1 VLLPDG
7 AGLTDGQLLESF
19 AGRHSDHG
27 RASSVGGA
35 IMQCSN
41 CGKEI
46 PFTGNVCPHCHANK
60 ERDQQVYA
68 LAMGLFFLIAIPGGI
83 AYIFYGNYTIGCVA
97 LIIAVLASA
106 IVGAVGT
113 ARNKAAA
120 KKDAEEK
127 KGNSSKP

>member
-1 VLLPDG
+1 
-7 AGLTDGQLLESF
+7 
-19 AGRHSDHG
+19 
-27 RASSVGGA
+27 
-35 IMQCSN
+35 MQCSN

-68 LAMGLFFLIAIPGGI
+68 TMMGLFFLIALPGGI
-83 AYIFYGNYTIGCVA
+83 VYIFGSGNCTVA
-97 LIIAVLASA
+97 SVSLTLALLVSA

-120 KKDAEEK
+120 KQDAEQK
-127 KGNSSKP
+127 KGDSK